1 MYNNLYCVIVWI
13 ERMRTFLQQ
22 IAVGM
27 KGLVRQV
34 LATAVIFCC
43 AFSAA
48 DSAAAS
54 GITSMRIGQG
64 VGSVRI
70 VFDADRKFDYKVFL
84 LNEPKRLVIDTFDVK
99 VSPEIEKYVDKNNL
113 VTKTRLGSVGTD
125 GIRIVFDL
133 QKPAIVKKAFMLAP
147 QSNFGWRFVIDVSIA
162 SEREF
167 SSKVGSKYA
176 LSNENSFAGSYS
188 SSSSKSSSKAKTVN
202 KKKIIVLD
210 PGHGGKDPGA
220 IGYSGVYEKNIT
232 LAMAKELK
240 VILEKEGYKVHL
252 TRSTD
257 IFIPLRDRVKIARKY
272 NADLFMSIHADSAVN
287 RSAKGLSV
295 YTLSE
300 TASDKEAAALAER
313 ENKADVVAGL
323 NLLEHSKEVSDI
335 LINLAQRETMNRS
348 SEFASFMVQEMRK
361 SVKLRDNTHRFAG
374 FAVLKAPDVPSVLLE
389 MGYLSNRTEERL
401 LKQKDYRRKL
411 AVSTSKAV
419 ENILTTCSMLPSSED
434 GDCKCR
440 YFSE

>member
-1 MYNNLYCVIVWI
+1 
-13 ERMRTFLQQ
+13 MRTFLQQ
-22 IAVGM
+22 MAVGM

-70 VFDADRKFDYKVFL
+70 VFDANRKFDYKVFL

-419 ENILTTCSMLPSSED
+419 E
-434 GDCKCR
+434 K
-440 YFSE
+440 YFDNMQHASVF

>member
-1 MYNNLYCVIVWI
+1 MFIYNNLYCVIVWI

-419 ENILTTCSMLPSSED
+419 E
-434 GDCKCR
+434 K
-440 YFSE
+440 YFDNMQHASVF

>member
-1 MYNNLYCVIVWI
+1 
-13 ERMRTFLQQ
+13 MRTFLQQ

-48 DSAAAS
+48 DSVAAS

-70 VFDADRKFDYKVFL
+70 VFDADRKFDYKAFL

-419 ENILTTCSMLPSSED
+419 E
-434 GDCKCR
+434 K
-440 YFSE
+440 YFDNMQHASVF

>member
-1 MYNNLYCVIVWI
+1 
-13 ERMRTFLQQ
+13 MRTFLQQ

-232 LAMAKELK
+232 LAMGKELK
-240 VILEKEGYKVHL
+240 KILEKEGYKVHL

-419 ENILTTCSMLPSSED
+419 E
-434 GDCKCR
+434 K
-440 YFSE
+440 YFDNMQHASVF

>member
-1 MYNNLYCVIVWI
+1 
-13 ERMRTFLQQ
+13 MRTFLQQ
-22 IAVGM
+22 MAVGM

-272 NADLFMSIHADSAVN
+272 NADLFISIHADSAVN

-419 ENILTTCSMLPSSED
+419 E
-434 GDCKCR
+434 K
-440 YFSE
+440 YFDNMQHASVF

>member
-1 MYNNLYCVIVWI
+1 
-13 ERMRTFLQQ
+13 MRTFLQQ
-22 IAVGM
+22 MAVGM

-147 QSNFGWRFVIDVSIA
+147 QSNFGWRFVIDVFIA

-419 ENILTTCSMLPSSED
+419 E
-434 GDCKCR
+434 K
-440 YFSE
+440 YFDNMQHASVF